1 MAIIEELYFALPI
14 YIGNMMPVFVRKIN
28 FLNYPINVKLFG
40 EHKTY
45 RGFVS
50 AIIIAILVFY
60 LQSYLHD
67 FEIIK
72 KISLINY
79 EKENLILLG
88 FLSGFGAMFGDLIKS
103 YFKRR
108 RRIKPGES
116 WVPFDQLDFMIGA
129 LIVIYPFVNLNFLNI
144 ITLLL
149 ITPFLHII
157 ANYIGYY
164 TGLRENKW

>member
-14 YIGNMMPVFVRKIN
+14 YISNMMPVFVRKIN
-28 FLNYPINVKLFG
+28 FLNYPINTKLFG

-45 RGFVS
+45 RGFLS
-50 AIIIAILVFY
+50 AITIAIIVVYIQTY
-60 LQSYLHD
+60 LYD

-108 RRIKPGES
+108 RKIKPGES
-116 WVPFDQLDFMIGA
+116 WIPYDQLDFMIGA
-129 LIVIYPFVNLNFLNI
+129 LIFIYPFVKLDFKNI
-144 ITLLL
+144 IILLL
-149 ITPFLHII
+149 ATPFLHII

-164 TGLRENKW
+164 MGLREKKW